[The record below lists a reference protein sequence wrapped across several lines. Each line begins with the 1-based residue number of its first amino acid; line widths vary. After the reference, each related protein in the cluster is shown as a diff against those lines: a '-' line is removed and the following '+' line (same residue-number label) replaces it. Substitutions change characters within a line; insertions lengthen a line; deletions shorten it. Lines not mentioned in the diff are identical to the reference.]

1 MMRGFGSSLF
11 ALCVLLLARGAWAS
25 LPFDGAIKS
34 ELELP
39 SDGPSLCTVCHKTDE
54 GGPDSVIKP
63 FGVSALKLGLQEK
76 DVQKLKEVLQQM
88 RATNVD
94 SDCDGIGDIVEL
106 EKGGDPNSADRDAA
120 SDTGAACAMMEPPRY
135 GFYCTLS
142 ALSGTKGAAP
152 SSATFA
158 PAALVAVL
166 FARRS
171 RRVTPSGPLGSRR
184 PA

>member
-1 MMRGFGSSLF
+1 MKRGFGTSLL

-25 LPFDGAIKS
+25 AEFDEAIKS
-34 ELELP
+34 QLGLP
-39 SDGPSLCTVCHKTDE
+39 GGPLLCTACHASNLGVT
-54 GGPDSVIKP
+54 VTKP
-63 FGVSALKLGLQEK
+63 FGLSALKLGLQKK
-76 DVQKLKEVLQQM
+76 DVPKLKEVLQQM

-120 SDTGAACAMMEPPRY
+120 SDAGAACAITEPPRY

-152 SSATFA
+152 SGATLLS
-158 PAALVAVL
+158 AALVAVL
-166 FARRS
+166 LRRRS
-171 RRVTPSGPLGSRR
+171 RRVTPSGPLSSRR
-184 PA
+184 PVA